1 MKKTSLMKNTLLL
14 SIGTMMTKGINLLM
28 IPLFSRWL
36 STEDYGMFD
45 LFVTYVSL
53 LIPFISLSSADAFF
67 RFSVDTD
74 NEEEKKRYIVLDC

>member
-53 LIPFISLSSADAFF
+53 LIPFISCQVRMRFF
-67 RFSVDTD
+67 VFQWIRIMRRR
-74 NEEEKKRYIVLDC
+74 KRDI